1 LGLIFFAFFGQTL
14 LLPPL
19 GSEDKGSQIGGYLM
33 TNEQK
38 SQIEQLRL
46 AGNGYIKIAKEL
58 GISENTVKSYCRRQN
73 TADKQGESA
82 CCAECGK
89 PIDISKRSSRRFC
102 SDSCRMKW
110 WNRHPKPN
118 MPYTAQCAC
127 CGKEISMRRRGE
139 KKYCSHR
146 CYILARYKDGGS
158 NG

>member
-1 LGLIFFAFFGQTL
+1 M
-14 LLPPL
+14 
-19 GSEDKGSQIGGYLM
+19 GSEDKGSRTGGDIM

-38 SQIEQLRL
+38 SLIDQMRL
-46 AGNGYIKIAKEL
+46 AGNGYVKIAKEL

-73 TADKQGESA
+73 VEGKQVEST

-89 PIDISKRSSRRFC
+89 PIDISKRSGRRFC
-102 SDSCRMKW
+102 SDTCRMKW
-110 WNRHPKPN
+110 WNRYPKPN

-146 CYILARYKDGGS
+146 CYILDRYKDGGS

>member
-1 LGLIFFAFFGQTL
+1 MQTKGSASWGVLTMALFIATPGCSLFGAL
-14 LLPPL
+14 LLVL
-19 GSEDKGSQIGGYLM
+19 YFTEN
-33 TNEQK
+33 T
-38 SQIEQLRL
+38 
-46 AGNGYIKIAKEL
+46 GNGYVKIAKEL

-73 TADKQGESA
+73 VADKQGESA

-89 PIDISKRSSRRFC
+89 PIDISKRSGRRFC
-102 SDSCRMKW
+102 SDTCRMKW
-110 WNRHPKPN
+110 WNRYPKPN

-146 CYILARYKDGGS
+146 CYILDRYKDGGS